1 MVAQPRKNVK
11 KTAKNTSKEG
21 GKSSKPIPK
30 SIKVLG
36 LGQMDRIP
44 RIDNDQIYKRS
55 IMYQTT
61 GAVNGQFTLQSGII
75 QFMLALNVNTVVPGI
90 NMYRI
95 RRIRAWSNVGG
106 STNEG
111 YCEITPLGE
120 DVSQNNF
127 NSPPQ
132 TFVDTT
138 NSATYT
144 AHLDVRL
151 TEKRPSGS
159 WHNAV
164 SINTGQPLFQLVC
177 SNNTTIIIDYDI
189 LFGFSQPQAMSFT
202 QSVVGAVAGT
212 WYCRQPIIN
221 LAPVG
226 LNVI

>member
-30 SIKVLG
+30 SVKVLG

-44 RIDNDQIYKRS
+44 RIDNDPIYKRS

-75 QFMLALNVNTVVPGI
+75 QFMWATNATTVIPGI

-120 DVSQNNF
+120 DTALNNF

-144 AHLDVRL
+144 AHLDVRMK
-151 TEKRPSGS
+151 ENRPSGS
-159 WHNAV
+159 WHNA
-164 SINTGQPLFQLVC
+164 ITLNTGEPLFQLVC
-177 SNNTTIIIDYDI
+177 SNNTSVIIDFEV
-189 LFGFSQPQAMSFT
+189 LFGFSQPQGGSFS
-202 QSVVGAVAGT
+202 QLVVGATTGQ
-212 WYCRQPIIN
+212 WYARQPIIN
-221 LAPVG
+221 LNPVG

>member
-21 GKSSKPIPK
+21 GKGSKPVPK
-30 SIKVLG
+30 SLKVIG

-44 RIDNDQIYKRS
+44 RVDNDPIYRRS

-61 GAVNGQFTLQSGII
+61 GAVNGSFTLQSGII
-75 QFMLALNVNTVVPGI
+75 QFMWASNATTVIPGI

-95 RRIRAWSNVGG
+95 RRVRAWSNVGG

-120 DVSQNNF
+120 DSSQNNF
-127 NSPPQ
+127 NTPPQ

-144 AHLDVRL
+144 AHLDVRMK
-151 TEKRPSGS
+151 EGHPSGS
-159 WHNAV
+159 WHQATTL
-164 SINTGQPLFQLVC
+164 NTGQPLFQLVC
-177 SNNTTIIIDYDI
+177 SNNTSLIIDYEI
-189 LFGFSQPQAMSFT
+189 LFGFSQTPGNFSQL
-202 QSVVGAVAGT
+202 VVGAT
-212 WYCRQPIIN
+212 PYQWYCRQPIIN
-221 LAPVG
+221 LNPVG
-226 LNVI
+226 VNLI